1 MSTQE
6 TENYD
11 VVLLCEDALSQLDAQ
26 QIVSLHD
33 ELRAEGTEVAYT
45 VLLPVD
51 DAAAKVEAAMTS
63 LAAGEVMASPALAMS
78 DVDLEEVRRECRERS
93 EASLAESLTQ
103 LRAFVS
109 SATGRVITGQPI
121 DALAEVVK
129 EIDARE
135 AIILTQPHVVAEFFH
150 LDWTS
155 RARRKIGVPV
165 LHLLE
170 RETFA
175 EQGQSGV

>member
-26 QIVSLHD
+26 QVASLHD
-33 ELRAEGTEVAYT
+33 ELRADGTEVAYT

-51 DAAAKVEAAMTS
+51 DAAAKVEAAMSS

-93 EASLAESLTQ
+93 EANLAESLTQ
-103 LRAFVS
+103 LRAIVGAVS
-109 SATGRVITGQPI
+109 GRVVSGQPI
-121 DALAEVVK
+121 DALAEVVA

-155 RARRKIGVPV
+155 KARRKIGVPV

-175 EQGQSGV
+175 EQGESGV